1 MNIIKYPEHQCSK
14 CGCVYSFDKEDFK
27 TEEKYVGEYQQHGF
41 SRPKNIYN
49 DNVFVL
55 CPICGK
61 KYIINSERKEK

>member
-41 SRPKNIYN
+41 SRQKNIYN

-55 CPICGK
+55 
-61 KYIINSERKEK
+61 